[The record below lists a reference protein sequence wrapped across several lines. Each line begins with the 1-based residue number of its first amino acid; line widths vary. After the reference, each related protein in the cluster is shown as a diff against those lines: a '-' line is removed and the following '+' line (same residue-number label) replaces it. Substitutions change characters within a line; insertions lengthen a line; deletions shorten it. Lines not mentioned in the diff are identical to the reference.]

1 MRLSESSHVAGSSTT
16 ALAIHLLQAD
26 VSGQRATHK
35 PRPLNPRADHLSF
48 QVPPSSLLL
57 CCLMF
62 GPEDPKLIAVPLM
75 APSSGAAIV
84 SLQLIAAPTTSVAQ
98 SDSLSL
104 VEERLN
110 SLGVEYIKEH
120 VVEGGI
126 KITQM
131 FFPRPRRQHD

>member
-1 MRLSESSHVAGSSTT
+1 
-16 ALAIHLLQAD
+16 
-26 VSGQRATHK
+26 
-35 PRPLNPRADHLSF
+35 
-48 QVPPSSLLL
+48 
-57 CCLMF
+57 MF
-62 GPEDPKLIAVPLM
+62 KPEDPKLIAVPLM

-84 SLQLIAAPTTSVAQ
+84 SLQLIAAPATSGAQ

-131 FFPRPRRQHD
+131 FFHDPDANMIEVASFTYTTPPASCTIDHLGLNRVGTSLMG